1 MGLIYDNFRIGLN
14 EGWSEKGQ
22 KIGLINGLLHLL
34 KELKSKQEGS
44 NFLALTKVEILS
56 LNFNRN
62 SNKQS

>member
-1 MGLIYDNFRIGLN
+1 MGLIYDNLGLN

-44 NFLALTKVEILS
+44 NSLALTKAR
-56 LNFNRN
+56 FCP
-62 SNKQS
+62 

>member
-44 NFLALTKVEILS
+44 NSLALTKARFCL
-56 LNFNRN
+56 
-62 SNKQS
+62 